1 MTEHTRRT
9 VLKAAG
15 ASTLAVAVAG
25 CTGSDD
31 DGDSENG
38 DESDDGTYE
47 IDAGET
53 IMLEGQISGWTG
65 LQPEAIDGVENPTLV
80 LEDGAEYEIGWEP
93 GDGSDHN
100 IELWDENEEL
110 VDEEYKLELTND
122 PGDPLSFTASSEIAY
137 YRCNPHSN
145 MQGEIRVE

>member
-25 CTGSDD
+25 CTGGDDDSDD
-31 DGDSENG
+31 ENG
-38 DESDDGTYE
+38 DESGDDTYE

-53 IMLEGQISGWTG
+53 IMLEGQIGGWTG
-65 LQPEAIDGVENPTLV
+65 LQPAAIEDVENPTLV
-80 LEDGAEYEIGWEP
+80 LEADAEYEIGWEP
-93 GDGSDHN
+93 GDSASHN

-110 VDEEYKLELTND
+110 VDEAYKLELTSD
-122 PGDPLSFTASSEIAY
+122 PDETLSFTASEDIAY

>member
-25 CTGSDD
+25 CTGGDD
-31 DGDSENG
+31 ADDENG
-38 DESDDGTYE
+38 DENDADGFE

-53 IMLEGQISGWTG
+53 ITLEGHSSGWEG
-65 LQPEAIDGVENPTLV
+65 IAPEQIEGETNPTLV
-80 LEDGAEYEIGWEP
+80 LEEGADYEIGWEP
-93 GDGSDHN
+93 GDSLEHN
-100 IELWDENEEL
+100 IQLWDENEEL
-110 VDEEYKLELTND
+110 VDEEYRTEVTAE
-122 PGDPLSFTASSEIAY
+122 PEETIEFTATTEIAY
-137 YRCNPHSN
+137 YRCNPHPG

>member
-25 CTGSDD
+25 CTGGDD
-31 DGDSENG
+31 DGDTENG
-38 DESDDGTYE
+38 DESDDGYTIE
-47 IDAGET
+47 AGET
-53 IMLEGQISGWTG
+53 IMLEGQINGWTG

-80 LEDGAEYEIGWEP
+80 LEDGEEYEIGWEP
-93 GDGSDHN
+93 ADSMEHN

-110 VDEEYKLELTND
+110 VDEEYKLELTSD
-122 PGDPLSFTASSEIAY
+122 PGDPLSFTASEDIAY